1 MKMKPTAIGI
11 TSWQPYKEIIYKCS
25 NCGQDFRMF
34 GNKEHFCHTCGM
46 EVDWKNVMIQL
57 PEPFDKN
64 DYDGEKSLIADIN
77 KSQLN

>member
-11 TSWQPYKEIIYKCS
+11 TSWQPYKEVIYKCS

-57 PEPFDKN
+57 PKPFDKN
-64 DYDGEKSLIADIN
+64 DYDDEKSLIADIN